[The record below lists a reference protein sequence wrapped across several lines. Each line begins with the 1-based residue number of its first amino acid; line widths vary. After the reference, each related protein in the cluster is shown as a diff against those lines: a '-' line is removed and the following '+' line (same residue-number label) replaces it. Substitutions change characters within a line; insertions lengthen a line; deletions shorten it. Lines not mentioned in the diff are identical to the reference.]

1 MANSISLTGKNS
13 FVATDTSINK
23 ELFNFS
29 INLNNSITSEAV
41 LSGEVNLVNDTPVV
55 INQKTPGIGHYIYVE
70 VVDDPSNV
78 GVTMMYGSTPIST
91 MYLGE
96 IMFLKLRNTSDIKL
110 KQNVTGA
117 QSTTAKYF
125 LIEW

>member
-55 INQKTPGIGHYIYVE
+55 INQKNSWYW
-70 VVDDPSNV
+70 SL
-78 GVTMMYGSTPIST
+78 
-91 MYLGE
+91 YLC
-96 IMFLKLRNTSDIKL
+96 RS
-110 KQNVTGA
+110 
-117 QSTTAKYF
+117 SRRP
-125 LIEW
+125 

>member
-1 MANSISLTGKNS
+1 
-13 FVATDTSINK
+13 
-23 ELFNFS
+23 
-29 INLNNSITSEAV
+29 
-41 LSGEVNLVNDTPVV
+41 
-55 INQKTPGIGHYIYVE
+55 
-70 VVDDPSNV
+70 
-78 GVTMMYGSTPIST
+78 MYGSTPIST